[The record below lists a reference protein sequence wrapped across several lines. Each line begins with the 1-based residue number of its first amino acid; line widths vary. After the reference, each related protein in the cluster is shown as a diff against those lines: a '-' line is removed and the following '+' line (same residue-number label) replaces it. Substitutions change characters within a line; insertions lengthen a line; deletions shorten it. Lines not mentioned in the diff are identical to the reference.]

1 MKKSENSTH
10 RSSTFAPL
18 AVLATGL
25 CVSAALYQLAVQS
38 VQGRQQIYFDF
49 RAREAVG
56 LIERRMATYQ
66 QVLRGTASFFD
77 VLEFVS
83 REDFRKMRSARLW
96 TSIFP
101 AFRASALRRRSLLTF

>member
-66 QVLRGTASFFD
+66 QALRGTASFFD

-83 REDFRKMRSARLW
+83 REDFRKHAERQALDQY
-96 TSIFP
+96 FP
-101 AFRASALRRRSLLTF
+101 GIQGIGFAQFSCK